1 MTNSEQIV
9 ASLIDNHRITGE
21 EAVALLKAI
30 YGKEKTID
38 NSINKS
44 YWKTNSDIDNIYKHT
59 DVLCASAS
67 INTVSDD
74 NAITAVS
81 YSSDM

>member
-9 ASLIDNHRITGE
+9 ASLIDNQRITGE

-38 NSINKS
+38 NSISKS
-44 YWKTNSDIDNIYKHT
+44 Y
-59 DVLCASAS
+59 
-67 INTVSDD
+67 
-74 NAITAVS
+74 
-81 YSSDM
+81 

>member
-9 ASLIDNHRITGE
+9 ASLINNNKITGE
-21 EAVALLKAI
+21 EAVVLFRAI
-30 YGKEKTID
+30 YGKEKATD
-38 NSINKS
+38 TSTS
-44 YWKTNSDIDNIYKHT
+44 TYWKSNSELNNLYKHT

-67 INTVSDD
+67 INTISDD

>member
-1 MTNSEQIV
+1 MANSEQIV
-9 ASLIDNHRITGE
+9 ASLINNNKITGE
-21 EAVALLKAI
+21 EAVVLFRAI
-30 YGKEKTID
+30 YGKEKATD
-38 NSINKS
+38 TSIS
-44 YWKTNSDIDNIYKHT
+44 TYWKSNSELNNLYKHT

>member
-9 ASLIDNHRITGE
+9 ASLINNNKITGE
-21 EAVALLKAI
+21 EAVVLFRAI
-30 YGKEKTID
+30 YGKEKATD
-38 NSINKS
+38 TSIS
-44 YWKTNSDIDNIYKHT
+44 TYWKSNSELNNLYKHT

-67 INTVSDD
+67 INTISDD

>member
-9 ASLIDNHRITGE
+9 ASLINNNKITGE
-21 EAVALLKAI
+21 EAVVLFRAI
-30 YGKEKTID
+30 YGKEKATD
-38 NSINKS
+38 TSIS
-44 YWKTNSDIDNIYKHT
+44 TYWKSNSELNNLYKHT

-67 INTVSDD
+67 INTISDD
-74 NAITAVS
+74 NAIAAVS

>member
-9 ASLIDNHRITGE
+9 ASLINNNKITGE
-21 EAVALLKAI
+21 EAVVLFRAI
-30 YGKEKTID
+30 YGKEKATD
-38 NSINKS
+38 TSIS
-44 YWKTNSDIDNIYKHT
+44 TYWKSNSELNNLYKHT

-74 NAITAVS
+74 TITAVS
-81 YSSDM
+81 LSSDM

>member
-9 ASLIDNHRITGE
+9 ASLINNNKITGE
-21 EAVALLKAI
+21 EAVVLFRAI
-30 YGKEKTID
+30 YGKEKATD
-38 NSINKS
+38 TSIS
-44 YWKTNSDIDNIYKHT
+44 TYWKSNSELNNLYKHT

>member
-9 ASLIDNHRITGE
+9 ASLIDNQRITGE

-38 NSINKS
+38 NSISKS

-59 DVLCASAS
+59 DVLCENTS
-67 INTVSDD
+67 INTVSND

>member
-9 ASLIDNHRITGE
+9 ASLINNNKITGE
-21 EAVALLKAI
+21 EAVVLFRAI
-30 YGKEKTID
+30 YGKEKATD
-38 NSINKS
+38 NSIS
-44 YWKTNSDIDNIYKHT
+44 TYWKSNSELNNLYKHT

-67 INTVSDD
+67 INTVSND

>member
-9 ASLIDNHRITGE
+9 ASLINNARITGE
-21 EAVALLKAI
+21 EAVVLFRAI
-30 YGKEKTID
+30 YGKEKATD
-38 NSINKS
+38 TSIS
-44 YWKTNSDIDNIYKHT
+44 TYWKSNSELNNLYKHT

>member
-9 ASLIDNHRITGE
+9 ASLINNNKITGE
-21 EAVALLKAI
+21 EAVVLFRAI
-30 YGKEKTID
+30 YGKEKATD
-38 NSINKS
+38 NSIS
-44 YWKTNSDIDNIYKHT
+44 TYWKSNSELNNLYKHT
-59 DVLCASAS
+59 DVLCGS
-67 INTVSDD
+67 INTVSND

>member
-9 ASLIDNHRITGE
+9 ASLINNNKITGE
-21 EAVALLKAI
+21 EAVVLFRAI
-30 YGKEKTID
+30 YGKEKATD
-38 NSINKS
+38 TSIS
-44 YWKTNSDIDNIYKHT
+44 TYWKSNSELNNLYKHT

-74 NAITAVS
+74 NTITAVS